1 MGFFRKNSN
10 PPVLRHLL
18 TVNDD
23 RGVETFVLEASVY
36 SIGRDPSNAIVI
48 HTDAV
53 SRQHAILLRMPNPDK
68 TYRYAIQDGNLE
80 GKPSV
85 NGIIVNG
92 RPAKKHIL
100 EDGDEIVIGGKATLT
115 YRTPILSDQELE
127 EKVTHPEFRRLKG
140 NVIGDIQTIQV
151 TDIPTKLQ
159 SANPPNSIKKE
170 IISFRQCYEFVLQEL
185 RDLNL
190 EKSDY
195 ITIASAIYQKI
206 KE

>member
-1 MGFFRKNSN
+1 M
-10 PPVLRHLL
+10 
-18 TVNDD
+18 
-23 RGVETFVLEASVY
+23 
-36 SIGRDPSNAIVI
+36 PS
-48 HTDAV
+48 
-53 SRQHAILLRMPNPDK
+53 PDK

-92 RPAKKHIL
+92 RSTKKYIL
-100 EDGDEIVIGGKATLT
+100 EDGDEIVIGGKATLI

-140 NVIGDIQTIQV
+140 NVVGDIQTIQV
-151 TDIPTKLQ
+151 EDMPTKLQ

-170 IISFRQCYEFVLQEL
+170 INSFRQCYEFVLQEL